1 LEGCS
6 LELRRGTHFAF
17 AVPMSDRIP
26 PGPAEPNPPPVRE
39 PERKP
44 LIGREP
50 AIRKAPLTEPPTWHP
65 PVMDPNRRSGA
76 V

>member
-1 LEGCS
+1 
-6 LELRRGTHFAF
+6 
-17 AVPMSDRIP
+17 MSDQIP
-26 PGPAEPNPPPVRE
+26 PGPAESNPRPVRE

-44 LIGREP
+44 LIGRDP
-50 AIRKAPLTEPPTWHP
+50 PIRKAPLTEPPLWYP